1 MSIYMPDHKNLHVS
15 GAILEGFLKA
25 SIKLNIIAGTHAA
38 AIENIDPAQWYP
50 MESLL
55 DLQQVVSDNYKHAG
69 PIFEKIGQAMMTS
82 WYHLGPGKELI
93 RTGADFL
100 HFQSGPSGYRS
111 IVAGPEDSVGNFN
124 LIEIDEIK
132 GLAKIHSTT
141 PFNKDLEKGIILGG
155 MSAPGDL
162 DYIHVSNSEHQD
174 YFVIRFHKEDNKTIS
189 ALIRGDCFPK
199 DLKMDAKTFDS
210 IYLNYKAA
218 LLELQKE
225 RDFWSA
231 LNENIE
237 SAYEALHNSEQRMKL
252 HLMLTPLGVIELD
265 KECRVVQWNPAAEKI
280 FGYVRGEAL
289 GSHASFILPE
299 SEKDNTSNGWSAL
312 LQKKGATKN
321 TNENITKDKRVIYCE
336 WYNTPLVDPK
346 GSITGLVSLVEDVT
360 DRIQAEV
367 ALLESERKYRNLVD
381 HAPIGIYTT
390 TIQGDFIYANQALA
404 DIFEFEYAEKIMSQP
419 VTLRYKNIR
428 DRQMFI
434 ESLRK
439 SGSVDSFEV
448 DVITAE
454 GKTRRVI
461 LSAVLDQDIISGM
474 VLDITDRK
482 RAEEERLEMERRL
495 LHSQKLE
502 SLGILAGGIAH
513 DFNNLLMTIM
523 GNLDL
528 ALLKLPPLSP
538 VRENIENALQAAQ
551 RSANLTG
558 QMLAYSGKGMFI
570 VRKMDLS
577 ELVEDIAH
585 LLKTTITKSATLRL
599 NLKRKIP
606 DIDADPGQLQQIIMN
621 LITNASEAIGE
632 SAGVITLSTY
642 VKDCD
647 EEYLRHSRLDEKPLP
662 GRFVCLEVSDT
673 GSGMDANTMQLLF
686 DPFFTTKTL
695 GRGLGMSA
703 MLGIMRSHGGAIVV
717 DSVLGQGSTV
727 TVLFPA
733 VVTAEDINGIAKTE
747 AADIKTE
754 PGAAQHRGTVLIVDD
769 EELILV
775 VCKEMLV
782 NLGFSALTAENGL
795 EAVEI
800 FKRQASDID
809 CVILDLSMPK
819 MDGLATFGEII
830 RIKPD
835 AKVILSSGY
844 HEQEASSRFPDKK
857 LAGFIQKP
865 YTLNNLRSALDRVLK

>member
-1 MSIYMPDHKNLHVS
+1 MSIGMPDNKNLQVA
-15 GAILEGFLKA
+15 GVILDGFLKA
-25 SIKLNIIAGTHAA
+25 SIKLNIIAATQAA
-38 AIENIDPAQWYP
+38 TIENIDPVQWYP
-50 MESLL
+50 LQRLL
-55 DLQQVVSDNYKHAG
+55 DLQQFVQDNYKQAG
-69 PIFEKIGQAMMTS
+69 PIFEKIGQSMITT

-100 HFQSGPSGYRS
+100 HFQSGSRGYRS
-111 IVAGPEDSVGNFN
+111 VVAGPEDFVGDFS

-141 PFNKDLEKGIILGG
+141 PFNRDLEKGLILGG

-162 DYIHVSNSEHQD
+162 DYVQVSNGEDQD
-174 YFVIRFHKEDNKTIS
+174 HFVIRFHKEHSKTIS
-189 ALIRGDCFPK
+189 ALIMGECFPEG
-199 DLKMDAKTFDS
+199 LKIDAKTVEG
-210 IYLNYKAA
+210 IYWKYKAA
-218 LLELQKE
+218 SLELQRE
-225 RDFWSA
+225 RAFWSA
-231 LNENIE
+231 LNETIE

-252 HLMLTPLGVIELD
+252 HLMLTPLGGIEWD

-280 FGYVRGEAL
+280 FGYVRDEAL
-289 GSHASFILPE
+289 GCHASFLVPE
-299 SEKDNTSNGWSAL
+299 SGKDNVCNTWDAL
-312 LQKKGATKN
+312 LQKRGATKS
-321 TNENITKDKRVIYCE
+321 TNENITKDNRVIYCE
-336 WYNTPLVDPK
+336 WYNTPLVDPR
-346 GSITGLVSLVEDVT
+346 GSVSGIVSLVEDVT

-381 HAPIGIYTT
+381 HALIGIYTT
-390 TIQGDFIYANQALA
+390 NIEGDFLYANQALA

-419 VTLRYKNIR
+419 VSLRYKNIR
-428 DRQMFI
+428 DREMFI
-434 ESLRK
+434 EALRK
-439 SGSVDSFEV
+439 SGSVDSYEV
-448 DVITAE
+448 EVITAK
-454 GKTRRVI
+454 GKTRDVI
-461 LSAVLDQDIISGM
+461 ISAVLDQDTISGM
-474 VLDITDRK
+474 ILDITDRK

-495 LHSQKLE
+495 LHTQKLE

-528 ALLKLPPLSP
+528 ALMKLPPPSP
-538 VRENIENALQAAQ
+538 VRENIEHALQAAQ

-570 VRKMDLS
+570 VKKMNLS

-585 LLKTTITKSATLRL
+585 LLRTTITKSSTLRL
-599 NLKRKIP
+599 NLQKKIP
-606 DIDADPGQLQQIIMN
+606 DIDADPGQIQQIIMN

-632 SAGVITLSTY
+632 STGVITLSTY
-642 VKDCD
+642 VRDCD
-647 EEYLRHSRLDEKPLP
+647 EEYLSHSRLDKKPLP

-686 DPFFTTKTL
+686 DPFFTTKTM

-703 MLGIMRSHGGAIVV
+703 MLGIMRSHRGAIVV
-717 DSVLGQGSTV
+717 DSVLGLGSTI

-733 VVTAEDINGIAKTE
+733 VVKSEDINGPAKSEDAGVETE
-747 AADIKTE
+747 HL
-754 PGAAQHRGTVLIVDD
+754 AAQHRGTVLLVDD
-769 EELILV
+769 EELVLV

-800 FKRQASDID
+800 IKKQAADID

-819 MDGLATFGEII
+819 MDGLAAFREII

-844 HEQEASSRFPDKK
+844 NEQDASSRFPDKK